1 MPKKMQ
7 KKGNPSVH
15 KELGAFDIKI
25 SSFGELE
32 ANYHIDSLNDFL
44 NEKVDD
50 KKLNERDKSEE
61 E

>member
-15 KELGAFDIKI
+15 KELGSFDIKI
-25 SSFGELE
+25 STFGELE
-32 ANYHIDSLNDFL
+32 SNYKIDALNDFL

-50 KKLNERDKSEE
+50 KKLNERDQSEE

>member
-15 KELGAFDIKI
+15 EELGSFDIKI
-25 SSFGELE
+25 SAFGELE
-32 ANYHIDSLNDFL
+32 SNYKIDALNDFL

-50 KKLNERDKSEE
+50 KKLNDRNQSEE

>member
-32 ANYHIDSLNDFL
+32 ANYKIDSLNDFL

-50 KKLNERDKSEE
+50 KKLNERDLTEE